1 MLVRMWQNVKFT
13 SFFMSTKNLHIK
25 SFTLIPSR
33 LFFYVKV
40 KIYTSSLLHCYQ
52 LPMFFKESTYF
63 LIKFFALISS
73 FLHLYGV
80 QFFPCLHNFV
90 EVIKNICQVHSF
102 INQEGLVMTRLKELG
117 RSGNYVLW
125 NPTCRGYEFLHS
137 QHGWFFWN
145 YFVIFQPKQRMFRIR
160 RWRSSGVPIE
170 KIRTY
175 GYEQTLHVMY
185 QRLTETSGNNCL
197 SAFISCSTSCLIASW
212 RGQGSYCSNLFDR
225 NSAWSPSRN
234 SKHASLWLNKDK
246 IVSKNSSTL
255 LRNS

>member
-1 MLVRMWQNVKFT
+1 MSSLPVFYVDEKFT
-13 SFFMSTKNLHIK
+13 HQVIYFNTKSSI
-25 SFTLIPSR
+25 
-33 LFFYVKV
+33 FYVKV

-52 LPMFFKESTYF
+52 LPMFFNESTYL
-63 LIKFFALISS
+63 LIKFLALISS
-73 FLHLYGV
+73 FLYLYGV

-170 KIRTY
+170 KIRTIWTNFARY
-175 GYEQTLHVMY
+175 VSTPNGN
-185 QRLTETSGNNCL
+185 QRKQL
-197 SAFISCSTSCLIASW
+197 
-212 RGQGSYCSNLFDR
+212 
-225 NSAWSPSRN
+225 P
-234 SKHASLWLNKDK
+234 
-246 IVSKNSSTL
+246 
-255 LRNS
+255 